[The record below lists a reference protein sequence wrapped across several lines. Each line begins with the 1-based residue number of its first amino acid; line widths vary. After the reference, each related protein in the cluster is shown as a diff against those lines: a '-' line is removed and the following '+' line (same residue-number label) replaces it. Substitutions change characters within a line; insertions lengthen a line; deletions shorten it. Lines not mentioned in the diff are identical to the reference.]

1 MIRCLAA
8 ILALAALFAAGAALA
23 APNAA
28 NQARLDSTIRYLQEA
43 QREDGGFAEKG
54 EPSQTTS
61 AWSALALGAAGI
73 NPRDQARP
81 SGVDAYSYLEDHF
94 WDGVENSEC
103 DPIPC
108 TTTLERETMIANVA
122 GASPRNF
129 GGFDLIA
136 ALLSRVRPDGSFPHV
151 PGGVAGV
158 NDTIFAIFALAPTGE
173 ARAPGIIS
181 EAADWIESKQL
192 ESGGWH
198 YNVDSPIAEVDMT
211 GAAIQA
217 LVVAGRG
224 DSTAVD
230 DGLDYLR
237 DAQNADG
244 GFPFAPGAA
253 SNVASSAWAVQAIW
267 AVGENPEEWLT
278 GSGRETEEPLDFL
291 ASLQEPSGRIRWM
304 RDRDLNGI
312 WMTAQVAP
320 AFAGQSWPFP
330 EAPRRLALDEDSPGP
345 GQGEGD
351 QSGAGVIAG
360 GGGEGAPL
368 FSRPKQ
374 QSRGRT
380 PGGARVVENEGL
392 EAENQSETRRGK
404 NTVQPQ
410 GTQRTEPRNPA
421 EAAPEPA
428 RVSGAPG
435 DGAGGSGGEGLAAA
449 GAPRGGGGDGDR
461 GDGSGGDGS
470 LRLPA
475 ADVVPAAGSE
485 ERVSGYVVGE
495 SGEVL
500 DGALAFGAPGPHGAG
515 ESDPGPLAA
524 LAIAAAALA
533 LGVGGAIRERRL
545 EGAAA

>member
-1 MIRCLAA
+1 MIRRLAT
-8 ILALAALFAAGAALA
+8 ILALAALFAAGTALA
-23 APNAA
+23 APNAV

-43 QREDGGFAEKG
+43 QREDGGFAEGG

-81 SGVDAYSYLEDHF
+81 GGVDVYSYLEANF
-94 WDGVENSEC
+94 WDGVGDSEC

-108 TTTLERETMIANVA
+108 TTTLEREAMVANVA

-158 NDTIFAIFALAPTGE
+158 NDTIFAIFAFAPTAE
-173 ARAPGIIS
+173 ARAASIIS
-181 EAADWIESKQL
+181 EAADWIESRQL
-192 ESGGWH
+192 ASGGWH

-224 DSTAVD
+224 NSTAVD
-230 DGLDYLR
+230 DGLSYLR
-237 DAQNADG
+237 EAQNPDG
-244 GFPFAPGAA
+244 GFPFAPGAE
-253 SNVASSAWAVQAIW
+253 SNVASTAWAVQAIW
-267 AVGENPEEWLT
+267 AVGDNPEEWRT
-278 GSGRETEEPLDFL
+278 ESGLETEEPLDLL

-304 RDRDLNGI
+304 PSADLNGI

-330 EAPRRLALDEDSPGP
+330 EVGRRLALKEDPP
-345 GQGEGD
+345 LPGEGEGT
-351 QSGAGVIAG
+351 QSATGVISG

-380 PGGARVVENEGL
+380 PGGARVVGNDDLRPEDH
-392 EAENQSETRRGK
+392 SPTRRGE
-404 NTVQPQ
+404 NAVQPQ
-410 GTQRTEPRNPA
+410 GTEQTESRSVG
-421 EAAPEPA
+421 EPA
-428 RVSGAPG
+428 RVSSEAGEG
-435 DGAGGSGGEGLAAA
+435 VGGAGGEDPAASGTPGA
-449 GAPRGGGGDGDR
+449 GDS
-461 GDGSGGDGS
+461 GSGATGS

-475 ADVVPAAGSE
+475 PEAVAPAGGE
-485 ERVSGYVVGE
+485 GERVTGFLVGE

-500 DGALAFGAPGPHGAG
+500 DGAVAFGAPGPHGAG
-515 ESDPGPLAA
+515 ESDPGIWLA
-524 LAIAAAALA
+524 LA
-533 LGVGGAIRERRL
+533 VGA
-545 EGAAA
+545 GAAAMALGGAGWERRRGEVAP